1 MFETSRIERPGF
13 AARRSVVM
21 AREGMVASSQ
31 PLAVEAGVSILKKGG
46 NAIDAAVATA
56 LTLGVVEPVSTGIG
70 GDAFVLYHS
79 AADGRIYGVNGSGRC
94 PRQLTLEALQRRGI
108 QGIPSYGLGSVTVPG
123 AVDAFVELQRRHGKL
138 TFAEVL
144 EPAIHYAT
152 EGFPV
157 SEIIA
162 KQWQGA
168 APFLACFPSSA
179 RAYLPEGRA
188 PHAGEV
194 HRQPNLARTLRLL
207 AAEGRDALYR
217 GEIAREIVQFSQE
230 NGGFFE
236 LQDFASHTTEWVE
249 PIQIDYRGYTMLEL
263 PPNGQGITALI
274 ALNILEG
281 FDLAAMEYGSPA
293 YYHLLIEAT
302 KQAYADRNRYVADP
316 TFADVPVAGLLSK
329 AYAASR
335 RSEIQHDRAGD
346 YAAGDPV
353 AFGNTVYVAC
363 VDRDRNV
370 VSLIN
375 SVFSAFGS
383 GVVAGDTGILLQNR
397 GSGFVA
403 DPQHPNAL
411 APGKRPF
418 HTIIPAMVLKD
429 ARPWLCYGVMGG
441 DVQAQGHMQVA
452 INLIDFQMNVQEA
465 LEAPRYR
472 WLSGRLVALERAIP
486 HEVRQGLEAMG
497 HELLPYGEV
506 PPGTPY
512 GGGQMILIDHAR
524 GVLQGGSEHRK
535 DGCAIGY

>member
-108 QGIPSYGLGSVTVPG
+108 QGIPAYGLASVTVPG
-123 AVDAFVELQRRHGKL
+123 AVDAFVEVQRRHGKL

-162 KQWQGA
+162 KQWQGT
-168 APFLACFPSSA
+168 APLLARFPSSA
-179 RAYLPEGRA
+179 RTYLPEGRA

-207 AAEGRDALYR
+207 ATEGGDAFYR
-217 GEIAREIVQFSQE
+217 GEIARQIVQFSQE

-249 PIQIDYRGYTMLEL
+249 PIQTDYRGYTMLEL

-316 TFADVPVAGLLSK
+316 AFAAVPVAGLLSK
-329 AYAASR
+329 AYAAAR
-335 RSEIQHDRAGD
+335 REEIQPDRAGE

-383 GVVAGDTGILLQNR
+383 GVVAGDTGICLQNR

-429 ARPWLCYGVMGG
+429 ERPWLCYGVMGG

-486 HEVRQGLEAMG
+486 HEVRRALEAMG
-497 HELLPYGEV
+497 HELLPYGQI

-524 GVLQGGSEHRK
+524 GVLQGASDHRK